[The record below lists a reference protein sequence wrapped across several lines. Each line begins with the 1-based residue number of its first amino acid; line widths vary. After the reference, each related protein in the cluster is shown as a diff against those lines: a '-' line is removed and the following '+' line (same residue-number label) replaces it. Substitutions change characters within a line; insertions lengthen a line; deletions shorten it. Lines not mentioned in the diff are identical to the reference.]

1 MDVFGDLFKEATQNR
16 LGLVIANLLQSVLEP
31 HVIDELAGE
40 EPARRKVALESPL
53 FAAQATK
60 RTRRVLSYSRWP
72 LAAAFVERDAAQW
85 HLWRCS
91 QSQEVVPCGV
101 ALGFS
106 GYLCQR
112 GA

>member
-53 FAAQATK
+53 FAA
-60 RTRRVLSYSRWP
+60 
-72 LAAAFVERDAAQW
+72 
-85 HLWRCS
+85 
-91 QSQEVVPCGV
+91 
-101 ALGFS
+101 
-106 GYLCQR
+106 
-112 GA
+112 